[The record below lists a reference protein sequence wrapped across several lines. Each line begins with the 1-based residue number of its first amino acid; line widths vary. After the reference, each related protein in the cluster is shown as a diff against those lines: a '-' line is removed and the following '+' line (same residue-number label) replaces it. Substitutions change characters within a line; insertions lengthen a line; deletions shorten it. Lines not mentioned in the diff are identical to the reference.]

1 MALSKFDGW
10 VGEILLRA
18 GDEYPDDHP
27 LVTGRPE
34 MFDVEQEPE
43 DPSEVHKIMHEINTG
58 RPVKPPV
65 QPVKKK
71 PGPKP
76 GSSRTKPQT

>member
-1 MALSKFDGW
+1 MAISKFDGW
-10 VGEILLRA
+10 LGETLLRS

-34 MFDVEQEPE
+34 LFEVEQEPE
-43 DPSEVHKIMHEINTG
+43 SPA
-58 RPVKPPV
+58 PVELPV
-65 QPVKKK
+65 QPERKK

>member
-1 MALSKFDGW
+1 MAISKFDGW
-10 VGEILLRA
+10 VGETLLRV
-18 GDEYPDDHP
+18 GDEYADDHP

-34 MFDVEQEPE
+34 MFEVEQEPE
-43 DPSEVHKIMHEINTG
+43 PSEMLQAVKTQEG
-58 RPVKPPV
+58 VKYEPSAPVAR
-65 QPVKKK
+65 KK

>member
-1 MALSKFDGW
+1 MAISTFDGW

-34 MFDVEQEPE
+34 MFEVETEPE
-43 DPSEVHKIMHEINTG
+43 EDSVLQAARAQEGIPYVPSAPA
-58 RPVKPPV
+58 PVAR
-65 QPVKKK
+65 KK